1 MSDSENLKLWRRVEK
16 TDPRHTKKV
25 NSRGGFTAIDAQWQ
39 VFVATKLWGPM
50 GSTWGVR
57 DMEYGYV
64 TSDGVIA
71 EAYVEGVFFYP
82 GGTIELSSDML
93 FKAGND
99 SRKKLRTDIIT
110 KALSQL
116 GFSADVFMGLFDDN
130 KYVQER
136 LREAINEEQWEE
148 DRVEFCRTLSALGFT
163 YHEVK
168 VWLESNNRPAPS
180 GMKREIREAL
190 LNYLSDDQN
199 RETVRLDMSGLIT
212 LQEDKRDGEDEL

>member
-148 DRVEFCRTLSALGFT
+148 DRVEFCSTLDDLGFC
-163 YHEVK
+163 YKDVCL
-168 VWLESNNRPAPS
+168 WLESRGKPRPSAMGRSEREKLLDWVSSKDNRD
-180 GMKREIREAL
+180 RLRHDIEAL
-190 LNYLSDDQN
+190 HI
-199 RETVRLDMSGLIT
+199 DM
-212 LQEDKRDGEDEL
+212 EEM